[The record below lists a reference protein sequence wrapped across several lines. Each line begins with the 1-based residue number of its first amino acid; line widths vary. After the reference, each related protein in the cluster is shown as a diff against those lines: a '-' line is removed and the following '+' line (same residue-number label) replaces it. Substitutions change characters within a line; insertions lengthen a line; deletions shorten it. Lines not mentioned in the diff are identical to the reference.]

1 MQEMIIKKCKKW
13 SSRMQGQ
20 RLTLTTRTKQIII
33 PTMFQDD
40 LTVPCGNPGGKTDV
54 AFCLVTP
61 PLLPRLD

>member
-1 MQEMIIKKCKKW
+1 MIIKKCKKW

-20 RLTLTTRTKQIII
+20 MFTLTARTKQIII
-33 PTMFQDD
+33 PAMFQDD
-40 LTVPCGNPGGKTDV
+40 ITVPYGDLEGKTNV